1 LETSYAIEL
10 SDVAEKMY
18 ARIYE
23 NAQACLERGDES
35 NSKVKQLR
43 IVDEVLDRIIPH
55 DPFAPDRALA
65 GSLSGIFRIKKGRV
79 RICYIGSSRTRKIVI
94 LYISDTPRKEGDSR
108 DPYQVLNRLM
118 KSGKFDQIL
127 GSLRSKKE

>member
-65 GSLSGIFRIKKGRV
+65 GSLSGIFRIKKHLLHWKFPDAKNCDPVHFRYAAKRGRFPRSLSSFEPPDEVGEV
-79 RICYIGSSRTRKIVI
+79 RSN
-94 LYISDTPRKEGDSR
+94 P
-108 DPYQVLNRLM
+108 
-118 KSGKFDQIL
+118 GKPTY
-127 GSLRSKKE
+127 